1 MTEEPQLLLKLRQRS
16 PAAFQQ
22 LFSAYSDKIYR
33 LAVSILENEDDA
45 EDIVQEVFTRFFEN
59 LDSFEGRSKIGTW
72 LYRVAYNASV
82 DRLRKYRSHPVAELD
97 VSFQDEIPLPDE
109 VSDWSESAGLVFDQQ
124 ELRQNLEDAIQSLP
138 ETLRVVFLLRDV
150 EELSTLDT
158 ANILEITPGAVK
170 VRLHRARLLLRDA
183 LSGIFEGA
191 EQRNSSYGMQ

>member
-1 MTEEPQLLLKLRQRS
+1 MTEEPQLLIKLRERS

-59 LDSFEGRSKIGTW
+59 LDRFEGRSKIGTW
-72 LYRVAYNASV
+72 LYRVAYNASI
-82 DRLRKYRSHPVAELD
+82 DRLRKYRSRPVAELD
-97 VSFQDEIPLPDE
+97 ISFEDEIPLPDE
-109 VSDWSESAGLVFDQQ
+109 LSDWSESAETVFDQQ
-124 ELRQNLEDAIQSLP
+124 EIRQKLDDTIQSLP

-170 VRLHRARLLLRDA
+170 VRLHRARLLLRDT

-191 EQRNSSYGMQ
+191 EQRNKFYGM

>member
-97 VSFQDEIPLPDE
+97 VSFRDEIPLPAE
-109 VSDWSESAGLVFDQQ
+109 VSDWSESAGLEFDQQ
-124 ELRQNLEDAIQSLP
+124 ELRQELEDAIQSLP
-138 ETLRVVFLLRDV
+138 EILRVVFLLRDV

-191 EQRNSSYGMQ
+191 ELKE